1 MRGGVWLIILRGMKK
16 PVFCVLVGLVAC
28 GGELWGAEPMRALR
42 SLDSGDFHMVVPE
55 TVEAWEL
62 RRKEIR
68 DRVALA
74 AGLFPMPEKTPLN
87 AVVHGRVE
95 RDDYTIDRVFFE
107 SYPGHFVTGSLYLP
121 KVVPASM
128 PGILC
133 PHGHWKNGRFMHAAE
148 DTGHRAVEAQIA
160 SGAEVFESA
169 ARSPLQARCVQLA
182 RMGCAVFHYDTLGT
196 ADSMQIPDHRS
207 GARDHLKGKVPGHYG
222 LYSAAAELRL
232 QTNFG
237 LQTYNSVRALDFI
250 ETVPGVDPKRL
261 GVTGAS
267 GGATQTMML
276 TAVDDRVAAAF
287 PCVMTSTSMQGGCT
301 CENAPYLRIGQGNVD
316 IAAATAPRPLGV
328 TAADDWT
335 IELETKGFPE
345 LTQLYRMLGKPDNLT
360 GVFATQFKHNYNHVS
375 RTAMYG
381 FFNRHF
387 GLGLDVKEPV
397 LERDFVFSTPG
408 ELTVWTEEHPAPSG
422 AETGEAHEVALLK
435 RWAELSEAAVASQRE
450 TVEKEAWAM
459 MIGRSAAE
467 ASGAEWVV
475 SKEWEDAGRRWMDG
489 EAQLATKGEVV
500 PVRIV
505 SPEDWK
511 GRVVLWLREGEP
523 EPKPGHLDKL
533 LEAGVAV
540 VLPDLYLRGAARAP
554 SVNPEAETAPNSW
567 KAAACYTYGYN
578 PSVFARRVHD
588 VLTVTAAVRG
598 HFGEKMKELSV
609 LGTDG
614 GGVVA
619 LAAAGLMREDVDQL
633 AVDTEGFRFAEVESI
648 WDVNFMPGA
657 VKYGDVPALLRLSDH
672 WPVSVAGEAVGPKG
686 TGRAGLEELIA
697 DVISVRAAE

>member
-1 MRGGVWLIILRGMKK
+1 MKFVFSVLAGLMVIGGGS
-16 PVFCVLVGLVAC
+16 VLSA
-28 GGELWGAEPMRALR
+28 AEERPLR
-42 SLDSGDFHMVVPE
+42 SLDSNDFFMEVPG
-55 TVEAWEL
+55 TVEAWEA
-62 RRKEIR
+62 RRQGIR

-107 SYPGHFVTGSLYLP
+107 SLPGHFVTGSLYLP

-133 PHGHWKNGRFMHAAE
+133 PHGHWKNGRFMDAAE
-148 DTGHRAVEAQIA
+148 DTGHRTVEAQIA
-160 SGAEVFESA
+160 SGAEQFESA

-207 GARDHLKGKVPGHYG
+207 GARDHLKGKVPGEYG

-267 GGATQTMML
+267 GGATQTMMV

-287 PCVMTSTSMQGGCT
+287 PCVMVSTSMQGGCT

-316 IAAATAPRPLGV
+316 IAAVTAPRPLGL

-345 LTQLYRMLGKPDNLT
+345 LQQLYTMLGKPGNLT
-360 GVFATQFKHNYNHVS
+360 GLFATQFKHNYNQVS
-375 RTAMYG
+375 RTKMYG

-387 GLGLDVKEPV
+387 KLGHDENEPIQ
-397 LERDFVFSTPG
+397 ERDFVYSTP
-408 ELTVWTEEHPAPSG
+408 EDLTVWTEAHPAPSG
-422 AETGEAHEVALLK
+422 AETGEEHEVTLLK
-435 RWAELSEAAVASQRE
+435 RWAELSDSAVASQRE
-450 TVEKEAWAM
+450 KVERKAWEM
-459 MIGRSAAE
+459 MIGRRVE
-467 ASGAEWVV
+467 DEGGAEMVIA
-475 SKEWEDAGRRWMDG
+475 KKWEEGGRRWMEGSARLD
-489 EAQLATKGEVV
+489 TKDEVV
-500 PVRIV
+500 PVRMV
-505 SPEDWK
+505 YPEGWS
-511 GRVVLWLREGEP
+511 GRVVLWLRMGAA
-523 EPKPGHLDKL
+523 EPKAADLNKL
-533 LEAGVAV
+533 LETGLAV
-540 VLPDLYLRGAARAP
+540 VMPELSLPGAERAP
-554 SVNPEAETAPNSW
+554 SVNPEAETVPNSW

-578 PSVFARRVHD
+578 PSVLARRVQD
-588 VLTVTAAVRG
+588 VLTVTAAARSL
-598 HFGEKMKELSV
+598 FGDELKEFSV

-614 GGVVA
+614 AGVVA
-619 LAAAGLMREDVDQL
+619 LAAGGLLKDGLARV
-633 AVDTEGFRFAEVESI
+633 AVDTEGFRFSEVESI
-648 WDVNFMPGA
+648 WDVNFVPGA
-657 VKYGDVPALLRLSDH
+657 VTYGDVPGLLRLLDGVR
-672 WPVSVAGEAVGPKG
+672 VSVAGEAGEVKE
-686 TGRAGLEELIA
+686 AGVRWVHSGDLIEE
-697 DVISVRAAE
+697 VISEKAGE